1 MLRLDNTILTEG
13 ERKMKNRSCLFLLS
27 ILALSFVLMGC
38 TSLGLTPAPK
48 VTKAV
53 AVLRPIQGSNVSGKI
68 VFLQEGSKVRIIADV
83 TGLSPGKHG
92 IHIHEF
98 GDCTTPDGMGAG
110 GHFNPNNKRHGGPD
124 DDERHLGDLGNLDA
138 DKNGK
143 AKYDRLNDRI
153 SLTGRNSIIG
163 RSVVIKERADDFTTQ
178 PGGNAGARIACGV
191 IGVASS
197 PLE

>member
-1 MLRLDNTILTEG
+1 M
-13 ERKMKNRSCLFLLS
+13 RKKKKAVFWVFVSVAVF
-27 ILALSFVLMGC
+27 SFMVTGC
-38 TSLGLTPAPK
+38 ASLGISPAPK
-48 VTKAV
+48 ATQAV
-53 AVLRPIQGSNVSGKI
+53 AVLRPTQGSNASGKI
-68 VFLQEGSKVRIIADV
+68 VFIQEGNKVRIVADV
-83 TGLSPGKHG
+83 TGLTPGKHG

-110 GHFNPNNKRHGGPD
+110 GHFNPHNKPHGGPD

-138 DKNGK
+138 DKTGR
-143 AKYDRLNDRI
+143 AKYDRLDDRI

-178 PGGNAGARIACGV
+178 PGGNAGARVACGV

-197 PLE
+197 PME

>member
-1 MLRLDNTILTEG
+1 MKKVSGWFLVWIL
-13 ERKMKNRSCLFLLS
+13 
-27 ILALSFVLMGC
+27 ILSFVVTGC
-38 TSLGLTPAPK
+38 ASLGLTPAPK
-48 VTKAV
+48 VTKAI
-53 AVLRPIQGSNVSGKI
+53 AVLRPAQGSSVSGQVI
-68 VFLQEGSKVRIIADV
+68 FLQEGSKVRVIADV

-98 GDCTTPDGMGAG
+98 GDCSSPDGMGAG
-110 GHFNPNNKRHGGPD
+110 GHFNPHNQRHGGPD

-191 IGVASS
+191 IGVASAAI
-197 PLE
+197 E